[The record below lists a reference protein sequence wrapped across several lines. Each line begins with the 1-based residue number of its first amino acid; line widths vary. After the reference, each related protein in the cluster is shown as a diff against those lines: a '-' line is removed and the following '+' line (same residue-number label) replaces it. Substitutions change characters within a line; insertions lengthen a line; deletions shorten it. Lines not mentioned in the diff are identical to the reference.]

1 MSRLKNATIPN
12 VKYFLILAISLQCL
26 CSIHAEVRT
35 AAELR
40 ALYAPTLGTVTTFRV
55 EGLLVGKT
63 FDRNFVFED
72 RSGRTI
78 ISNETGADLRIGDLI
93 IAEGEVMMIQSVR
106 SRACAHARKAM
117 VIGKRQVPE
126 PLRASISE
134 VLKGRFDYQHVR
146 VFGTVIDT
154 MRDDIDPGFSFLILN
169 DAKATIS
176 VAIQSDPAD
185 PPDFER
191 LRNAKIEVTGISNP
205 TAGGTR
211 QFHRHSICS
220 TRGQIRVL
228 EVPDAEIFNAK
239 PIDRFCGMEPGD
251 IATFPERRS
260 VSGCVIAVW
269 HGNKA
274 ILRKSDGGII
284 QLTLAHSLPLPAVG
298 TWIRAVG
305 FPETDL
311 LTINL
316 SSAFWQPEHSRQ
328 QPDETAIDVSSDI
341 MSTSNNGRARFN
353 ARFHGKLIRTTGSIR
368 ALQPDGCDG
377 MQILLENGDSILSAT
392 LGIDHAKIKDLPVG
406 SKVSITGVCLLES
419 ENWRPNIPFPRISGM
434 TILLRSSD
442 DIKVLSTPPWWTPAR
457 LLVVIGALLLGIA
470 GISIWNV
477 TLRRIVERRSKELL
491 KEQLA
496 HVESE
501 LKVGERTR
509 LSVELHDTLSQNLLG
524 ASMEINTAEQIVTQE
539 DALKHLSIAS
549 KTLRASRDEL
559 RNCLWDLRCQ
569 TLEEPDMNA
578 AIRKTLEPY
587 VSDINLQIR
596 FNVPRKLFTDNTA
609 HALMRIVRELVLNAI
624 RHGHAKSVKIA
635 GSREN
640 GQLLFSVRDDGC
652 GFDPSNVP
660 GIGQGHFGLQGVR
673 ERLRLLKGSVDVE
686 SASGAGTYVS
696 ARFPLPDDETERI

>member
-1 MSRLKNATIPN
+1 MLQFLT
-12 VKYFLILAISLQCL
+12 VKHFLILAVFLSFM
-26 CSIHAEVRT
+26 CSAHAEIRT

-55 EGLLVGKT
+55 EGHLVGKT

-72 RSGRTI
+72 RSGRAI
-78 ISNETGADLRIGDLI
+78 ISNETGKDLQIGDLI

-106 SRACAHARKAM
+106 SRACAHARKAT

-126 PLRASISE
+126 PLRASISD
-134 VLKGRFDYQHVR
+134 VLKGRFDYQCVR
-146 VFGTVIDT
+146 VSGTVIDA
-154 MRDDIDPGFSFLILN
+154 MRDDIDPGFRFLILN

-176 VAIQSDPAD
+176 VAIQSNPSDPA
-185 PPDFER
+185 DFER
-191 LRNAKIEVTGISNP
+191 LRNAKIEVIGINNP

-211 QFHRHSICS
+211 QFHRHSIC
-220 TRGQIRVL
+220 TTQGQIRVL
-228 EVPDAEIFNAK
+228 EVPDVEIFNAK
-239 PIDRFCGMEPGD
+239 PIDLFSGMEPGD
-251 IATFPERRS
+251 IATLPERRS

-269 HGNKA
+269 HENKA

-284 QLTLAHSLPLPAVG
+284 QLTLAHSQPRPSVG

-316 SSAFWQPEHSRQ
+316 SSALWQPEHSRL
-328 QPDETAIDVSSDI
+328 QPDETAIDVPSAI
-341 MSTSNNGRARFN
+341 MSTDNDGHARFN
-353 ARFHGKLIRTTGSIR
+353 AKFHGKLIRTTGSIR
-368 ALQPDGCDG
+368 ALQPDGYDG

-392 LGIDHAKIKDLPVG
+392 LGIDHARIKDLPVG
-406 SKVSITGVCLLES
+406 SKVSITGICLLES

-434 TILLRSSD
+434 TIVLRSPE

-457 LLVVIGALLLGIA
+457 LLVVIGALLLVIA
-470 GISIWNV
+470 STFVWNV
-477 TLRRIVERRSKELL
+477 VLRRIVECRSKDLL

-496 HVESE
+496 RVESD

-539 DALKHLSIAS
+539 DALRHLGIAS

-559 RNCLWDLRCQ
+559 RNCLWDLRSQ
-569 TLEEPDMNA
+569 ALEEPDMNA

-596 FNVPRKLFTDNTA
+596 FNVPRTLFTDNTA
-609 HALMRIVRELVLNAI
+609 HALMRIIRELVLNAI
-624 RHGHAKSVKIA
+624 RHGHAKTVKIA

-652 GFDPSNVP
+652 GFDPSDVP
-660 GIGQGHFGLQGVR
+660 GVEQGHFGLQGVR
-673 ERLRLLKGSVDVE
+673 ERLRLLKGTVNIE
-686 SASGAGTYVS
+686 SSSDTGTYVS
-696 ARFPLPDDETERI
+696 ARFPLPDDETEKI